1 MVRRGYGRRID
12 ERDDGPPAS
21 DSGDSGTSGTEVTKR
36 PTVVTALPLRA
47 DARERLAELL
57 GATVVDMRT
66 PIEHPDLVLTPACSP
81 QPLGGLKR
89 RFEDCPA
96 DRGRGIQ
103 LGSDVELDGPVKRI
117 LGAGA
122 DAYVLA
128 DSIDELAEMLGGAHA
143 TTEHVP
149 WTPHELE
156 GPTMDDLV
164 AAFLEESVS
173 YAQRLPDD
181 PRTTLTPAAAQAH
194 SPHRP
199 TGRPSEPRGRSCR
212 SGRIRAQRP
221 IWA

>member
-1 MVRRGYGRRID
+1 M
-12 ERDDGPPAS
+12 A
-21 DSGDSGTSGTEVTKR
+21 KR

-81 QPLGGLKR
+81 QLLGGLKR
-89 RFEDCPA
+89 RFEGAPLIVVEVSDW
-96 DRGRGIQ
+96 D
-103 LGSDVELDGPVKRI
+103 LDVELDGPVKRI

-128 DSIDELAEMLGGAHA
+128 DSIDELAEKLGGAHA

-173 YAQRLPDD
+173 YAQRLQDD
-181 PRTTLTPAAAQAH
+181 PAP
-194 SPHRP
+194 P
-199 TGRPSEPRGRSCR
+199 
-212 SGRIRAQRP
+212 
-221 IWA
+221 